1 MSEAT
6 PQSPAAEIPVAPV
19 TSGVLTPEDFPAWL
33 AAGTTPDDPALAR
46 RRNGQRFRDDGDVVI
61 LLGAVPGPL
70 LEEGWVPDL
79 DSLPVTL
86 LGLIHEGVVK
96 SAGAVGPDGL
106 AEALRRGCG
115 EDGSAEA
122 SGAVRGVTL
131 DFTAWSPEARSEEA
145 AGVDGSRFLISVSA
159 TDVGRVI
166 RQARIL
172 DVSAVALGRVGGAG
186 LVFKTLAGETSVAPR
201 DLTPDRW
208 KEWLLS
214 PA

>member
-6 PQSPAAEIPVAPV
+6 PEPSDSAVPAAPVIA
-19 TSGVLTPEDFPAWL
+19 GGLTPEDFHGWL
-33 AAGTTPDDPALAR
+33 APGATPDDSALAR
-46 RRNGQRFRDDGDVVI
+46 RRDGQRFRDEGDVVV

-70 LEEGWVPDL
+70 LDEGWLLDL

-96 SAGAVGPDGL
+96 SAGAVGPGGL
-106 AEALRRGCG
+106 AEALRQGCG

-122 SGAVRGVTL
+122 ADAVRGVTL
-131 DFTAWSPEARSEEA
+131 DFTAWSPEARAAEA
-145 AGVDGSRFLISVSA
+145 AGVDGGRFLISVSA

-172 DVSAVALGRVGGAG
+172 GVPAVALGRVGGTG
-186 LVFKTLAGETSVAPR
+186 LFCKTLAGETSLAPR

-208 KEWLLS
+208 KELLVS